1 MLSFKQNMTSKVL
14 LMLFSVVWCCFFRC
28 GVAMQLL
35 NSSLNHA
42 RGFKLFFDFF
52 FIMLQLNLMSHIEFE
67 TRAKSGQL
75 YPTLE
80 HKIKVAPFLC
90 QLRGCYL
97 VINFNFCNEYRLQII
112 DTLVYNIC

>member
-1 MLSFKQNMTSKVL
+1 MLEGLSCSLISFSL
-14 LMLFSVVWCCFFRC
+14 CCTYT
-28 GVAMQLL
+28 V
-35 NSSLNHA
+35 
-42 RGFKLFFDFF
+42 
-52 FIMLQLNLMSHIEFE
+52 QLNLKSHIEFE

-80 HKIKVAPFLC
+80 NKIKVAPFLC

-97 VINFNFCNEYRLQII
+97 VNNFNFCNEYRLQII